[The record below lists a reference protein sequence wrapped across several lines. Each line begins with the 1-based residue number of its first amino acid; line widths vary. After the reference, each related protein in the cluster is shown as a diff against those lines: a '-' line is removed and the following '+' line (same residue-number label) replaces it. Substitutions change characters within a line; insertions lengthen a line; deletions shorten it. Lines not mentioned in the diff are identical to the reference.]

1 MADLS
6 QVEWQNKLNADDDGL
21 ILDVRTPEECEN
33 GIIQNAIQL
42 DIYQGQEFLNGLDNL
57 DKNKHYYVYC
67 KSGGRSAQACSIMK
81 QLGFKKAY
89 NLLGGITEWQG
100 ELVKN

>member
-6 QVEWQNKLNADDDGL
+6 QVEWRKRLEADTNAT
-21 ILDVRTPEECEN
+21 ILDVRTSEECEE
-33 GIIQNAIQL
+33 GIIPNAIQL
-42 DIYQGQEFLNGLDNL
+42 DIYQGQEFLSGLDTL
-57 DKNKHYYVYC
+57 DKQMHYYVYC
-67 KSGGRSAQACSIMK
+67 RSGARSAQACSIMK

-89 NLLGGITEWQG
+89 NLIGGIVEWQG

>member
-6 QVEWQNKLNADDDGL
+6 QIEWQNKLNSDENAL
-21 ILDVRTPEECEN
+21 VLDVRTSEECEA
-33 GIIQNAIQL
+33 GIIPEAIQL
-42 DIYQGQEFLNGLDNL
+42 DLYQGQEFLNGLDTL